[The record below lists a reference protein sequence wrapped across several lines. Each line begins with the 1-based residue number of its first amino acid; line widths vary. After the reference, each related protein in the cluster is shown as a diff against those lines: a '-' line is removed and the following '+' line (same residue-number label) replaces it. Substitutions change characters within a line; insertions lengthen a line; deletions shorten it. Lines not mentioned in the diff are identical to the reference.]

1 LVAAMFA
8 CTILA
13 WLINAL
19 APASVIC
26 TLAPSTVCALFSLST
41 WRLESDPGSAW
52 YSSTSLN
59 VVVFASRPATTPA
72 GSAENAE
79 SVGARIVSVVV

>member
-1 LVAAMFA
+1 
-8 CTILA
+8 
-13 WLINAL
+13 
-19 APASVIC
+19 
-26 TLAPSTVCALFSLST
+26 LST